1 MLSHWPRAKMN
12 KQCPEFALAQQVGGY
27 VVPQGIDVPPVKWHV
42 PTTSNAIQAR
52 GFIIDTWILWWVIE
66 IVTQNKA

>member
-12 KQCPEFALAQQVGGY
+12 KQCPELAVAQQVGGY
-27 VVPQGIDVPPVKWHV
+27 VVPQGIDVPVKWHV
-42 PTTSNAIQAR
+42 PTSNAIQAR

-66 IVTQNKA
+66 IITQN